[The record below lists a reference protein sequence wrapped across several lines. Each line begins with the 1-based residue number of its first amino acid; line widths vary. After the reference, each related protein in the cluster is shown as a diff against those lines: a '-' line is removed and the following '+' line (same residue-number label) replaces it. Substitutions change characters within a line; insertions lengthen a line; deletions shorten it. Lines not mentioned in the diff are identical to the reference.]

1 MACELRWSRLREVG
15 LRSRPVARAAC
26 LLACWTTALLAAAPK
41 ATTSIDYNRQIRPIF
56 SENCY
61 ACHGPDENKRMAGLR
76 LDQKE
81 SALEKLTSGRVAI
94 VPGDPS
100 GSELIIRI
108 SSENDALRMPPA
120 FTGKRLSK
128 EETDLIREWISQ
140 GAKWQTHW
148 SHIPPQRPDL
158 PRVSESDW
166 VRNEIDHFIL
176 ARLER
181 ERLQPSLRAD
191 KNTLVRRLSLDLVGL
206 PPTPAEVDAFLG
218 DDSPQAY
225 ESLVDRL
232 LASAQYGERIAQH
245 WLDLAR
251 YADSDG
257 HHRDFARKMWPYRD
271 WVIQAFNQNKP
282 FDEFTIEQLA
292 GDLLPNPALDQRIA
306 TGFNRNHTTSTE
318 AGADPEEYITKYVID
333 RVNTTATVWLGS
345 TLGCA
350 ECHDHKYDPF
360 KQKEYYQFYDFFN
373 RLPERGLVADAGPGL
388 GHWGKPAPYIRLPSP
403 EQSADLA
410 RLRSEIEYVESKRVA
425 LLETTNFALDAAQK
439 EWQQRVIEEAAAE
452 SLGISDWYSIG
463 PFVDASSS
471 EAFAT
476 EPPPEHEINLGKS
489 YRNGELFWRQ
499 QPSWKD
505 SVIQQLIGDK
515 AAFYLYRTIQA
526 ETPREL
532 TLFIGAE
539 DPSRVRVARANING
553 GEKLWVNGELIL
565 SEEFPGC
572 TPSTGKELK
581 VKLQPGQNEILLKVV
596 NRSKRFRFYFS
607 TEMAWDDE
615 ATRKLKKIFK
625 SPPVGWT
632 REQKK
637 EVKWYFR
644 EQRSPAIQRLSEKLK
659 ELREAVAELD
669 REIPSVRV
677 MEDMEDPRPTHVLVR
692 GDYRNRGERVDA
704 GVPAFLP
711 PLPEEEKPNR
721 LTLAKWLVDPNHP
734 LVSRVT
740 VNRFWQLFF
749 GTGLVKTTNEFGS
762 QGELPSH
769 PELLDWLAREF
780 IESGWDVKATI
791 KKIVMSAT
799 YQQSSR
805 VSDDLLARD
814 PRNRLLARGP
824 RQRLPA
830 EVIRDNALAISGLL
844 DRDRKPGGP
853 SVFPY
858 QPPGLWG
865 KKAENC
871 QESYVPSK
879 GADLYR
885 RSLYTFWKRS
895 VPNPMFA
902 IFDAPDREVC
912 VVEREITV
920 TPLQALVTLNE
931 DTYVEAAR
939 NFAQRILREAGES
952 NRDRIDY
959 AYKAALARLPDEK
972 EAAVLQGVYGDMLT
986 SYKQDEEAAQ
996 QLLSVGESEKPE
1008 NADSVQLAA
1017 WTGVA
1022 RVILNLDETIT
1033 KE

>member
-292 GDLLPNPALDQRIA
+292 GDLLPNPTLNQRIA

-476 EPPPEHEINLGKS
+476 ESPPEHEINLGKS

-539 DPSRVRVARANING
+539 DPSRVARANING

-615 ATRKLKKIFK
+615 ATRKLQKIFE

-659 ELREAVAELD
+659 ELREAVAELN

-762 QGELPSH
+762 QGEPPSH

-858 QPPGLWG
+858 QPPGLWE
-865 KKAENC
+865 KKAESC

>member
-1 MACELRWSRLREVG
+1 MACELRESRGRQVG
-15 LRSRPVARAAC
+15 LRSTAVARAVC
-26 LLACWTTALLAAAPK
+26 LLACWTVALLAAPPK

-76 LDQKE
+76 LDHKE
-81 SALEKLTSGRVAI
+81 SALAKLPSGKSAI

-100 GSELIIRI
+100 RSELIARI
-108 SSENDALRMPPA
+108 AAESGALRMPPA
-120 FTGKRLSK
+120 FTGKSLTE

-148 SHIPPQRPDL
+148 SYIPPQRPDL
-158 PRVSESDW
+158 PSLSRSDW
-166 VRNEIDHFIL
+166 ARNEIDHFIL
-176 ARLER
+176 ARLEK
-181 ERLQPSLRAD
+181 EGLEPSPRAE
-191 KNTLVRRLSLDLVGL
+191 KSTLIRRLSLDLVGL

-225 ESLVDRL
+225 EKLVDRL
-232 LASAQYGERIAQH
+232 LAAAQYGERMAQH

-257 HHRDFARKMWPYRD
+257 HHRDQERKMWPYRD
-271 WVIQAFNQNKP
+271 WVIDAFNQNKP
-282 FDEFTIEQLA
+282 FDEFTVEQLA
-292 GDLLPNPALDQRIA
+292 GDLLPHPTLEQRIA

-318 AGADPEEYITKYVID
+318 GGADPEEYITKYVID

-360 KQKEYYQFYDFFN
+360 KQREYYQFYDFFN
-373 RLPERGLVADAGPGL
+373 RLPERGLVAD
-388 GHWGKPAPYIRLPSP
+388 PAPPYIRLPSP
-403 EQSADLA
+403 EQSAEVA
-410 RLRSEIEYVESKRVA
+410 RLSGEIESVESKRAA
-425 LLETTNFALDAAQK
+425 LLETTNFALEAAQK
-439 EWQQRVIEEAAAE
+439 QWQQRVIEEAAAK
-452 SLGISDWYSIG
+452 SLVISDWYSIG

-476 EPPPEHEINLGKS
+476 EFPPEHEINLGKS

-499 QPSWKD
+499 QPSWED
-505 SVIQQLIGDK
+505 SVFRQLVGDN
-515 AAFYLYRTIQA
+515 AAFYLYRTLQT

-539 DPSRVRVARANING
+539 DLSRVTLANVNG
-553 GEKLWVNGELIL
+553 GEKLWVNGELML

-572 TPSTGKELK
+572 TPSFGKELT
-581 VKLQPGQNEILLKVV
+581 VKLKPGQNEILLKVV
-596 NRSKRFRFYFS
+596 NRAERFRFYFS
-607 TEMAWDDE
+607 TEMSWDDE
-615 ATRKLKKIFK
+615 TTRKIKKIFAS
-625 SPPVGWT
+625 SPAGWT
-632 REQKK
+632 REQKR

-644 EQRSPAIQRLSEKLK
+644 EQRSPAIRRLSNKLK
-659 ELREAVAELD
+659 GLREALAELN
-669 REIPSVRV
+669 REIPAMRV

-692 GDYRNRGERVDA
+692 GDYRNRGERVNA
-704 GVPAFLP
+704 GTPAFLP
-711 PLPEEEKPNR
+711 PLPDGEQPNR
-721 LTLAKWLVDPNHP
+721 LTLATWLVDPNHP
-734 LVSRVT
+734 LVSRVA

-749 GTGLVKTTNEFGS
+749 GAGLVKTANEFGS

-769 PELLDWLAREF
+769 PELLDWLATEF
-780 IESGWDVKATI
+780 VESGWDVKATI
-791 KKIVMSAT
+791 KRIVTSAA
-799 YQQSSR
+799 YQQSSQ
-805 VSDDLLARD
+805 VSDDLLAKD

-844 DRDRKPGGP
+844 DRERKPGGP

-858 QPPGLWG
+858 QPPGLWEE
-865 KKAENC
+865 KAFDC
-871 QESYVPSK
+871 QESYVPSE

-895 VPNPMFA
+895 VPNPIFA
-902 IFDAPDREVC
+902 TFDAPDREVC
-912 VVEREITV
+912 MVEREITV
-920 TPLQALVTLNE
+920 TPLQAFVTLNE

-939 NFAQRILREAGES
+939 NFAQRILREGGGS
-952 NRDRIDY
+952 DRDRIAY
-959 AYKAALARLPDEK
+959 AYKLALARMPDEK
-972 EAAVLQGVYGDMLT
+972 EAGVLEGVYRDMLT
-986 SYKQDEEAAQ
+986 GYQQDEEAAH
-996 QLLSVGESEKPE
+996 QLLSVGESEKAE
-1008 NADSVQLAA
+1008 NLDTVRLAA

-1022 RVILNLDETIT
+1022 SVILNLDETIT

>member
-100 GSELIIRI
+100 GSELIARI
-108 SSENDALRMPPA
+108 SSGSDALRMPPA
-120 FTGKRLSK
+120 FTGKRLTK
-128 EETDLIREWISQ
+128 EQTDLIREWISQ

-148 SHIPPQRPDL
+148 SYIPPQRPDL
-158 PRVSESDW
+158 PEAGESDW
-166 VRNEIDHFIL
+166 VRNKIDRFIL
-176 ARLER
+176 ARLEAEGLR
-181 ERLQPSLRAD
+181 PSPRAER
-191 KNTLVRRLSLDLVGL
+191 NTLIRRLSLDLVGL

-218 DDSPQAY
+218 DVSPQAY
-225 ESLVDRL
+225 EGLVDRL
-232 LASAQYGERIAQH
+232 LASAQYGERMAQH

-257 HHRDFARKMWPYRD
+257 YHRDWARKMWPYRD
-271 WVIQAFNQNKP
+271 WVIHAFNQNRP

-292 GDLLPNPALDQRIA
+292 GDLLPNPTLDQRIA
-306 TGFNRNHTTSTE
+306 TGFNRNHMTSTE
-318 AGADPEEYITKYVID
+318 GGADPEEYITKYVID

-373 RLPERGLVADAGPGL
+373 RLPERGLVAD
-388 GHWGKPAPYIRLPSP
+388 PATPYIRLPSP

-410 RLRSEIEYVESKRVA
+410 RLRSEIEYLEPKRAA
-425 LLETTNFALDAAQK
+425 LLDTTNFALDALQK
-439 EWQQRVIEEAAAE
+439 EWQQRVIEEAAAK
-452 SLGISDWYSIG
+452 SLVISDWYSIG
-463 PFVDASSS
+463 PFVDVSSS

-476 EPPPEHEINLGKS
+476 EFPPEHEINLGKS

-505 SVIQQLIGDK
+505 SVIQQLIGDN

-526 ETPREL
+526 EAPREL
-532 TLFIGAE
+532 SLFIGAE
-539 DPSRVRVARANING
+539 DPSRVAPANING

-572 TPSTGKELK
+572 TPSIGRELK
-581 VKLQPGQNEILLKVV
+581 VKLKPGQNEILLKVV
-596 NRSKRFRFYFS
+596 NRAERFRFYFS
-607 TEMAWDDE
+607 TEMSLDDE
-615 ATRKLKKIFK
+615 AARKIKKIFE
-625 SPPVGWT
+625 SAPAGWT
-632 REQKK
+632 REQKR

-644 EQRSPAIQRLSEKLK
+644 ELRSPAIQQLSKKLK
-659 ELREAVAELD
+659 EIREGLVELN
-669 REIPSVRV
+669 REIPAMRV

-692 GDYRNRGERVDA
+692 GDYRNRGERVNA

-711 PLPEEEKPNR
+711 PLSKEEKPNR

-769 PELLDWLAREF
+769 PGLLDWLAREF

-791 KKIVMSAT
+791 KKVVMSAT
-799 YQQSSR
+799 YRQSSR
-805 VSDDLLARD
+805 VSDDLLAKD
-814 PRNRLLARGP
+814 PQNRLLTRGP

-830 EVIRDNALAISGLL
+830 EMIRDNALAISGLL

-853 SVFPY
+853 SIFPY
-858 QPPGLWG
+858 QPPGLWEE
-865 KKAENC
+865 KAVNC
-871 QESYVPSK
+871 QESYVPSE

-895 VPNPMFA
+895 VLNPMFA
-902 IFDAPDREVC
+902 TFDAPDREVC
-912 VVEREITV
+912 MVEREITV
-920 TPLQALVTLNE
+920 TPLQAFVTLNE

-939 NFAQRILREAGES
+939 NFAQRMLREGGES

-959 AYKAALARLPDEK
+959 AYKIALARMPDEN
-972 EAAVLQGVYGDMLT
+972 EAGVLQGVYRDMLT
-986 SYKQDEEAAQ
+986 TYQQDEEAAQ
-996 QLLSVGESEKPE
+996 QLLSVGESEKAE
-1008 NADSVQLAA
+1008 SVDAIQLAA
-1017 WTGVA
+1017 WAGVA
-1022 RVILNLDETIT
+1022 SVILNLDETIT

>member
-128 EETDLIREWISQ
+128 EETDLIREWIIQ
-140 GAKWQTHW
+140 GTKWQTHW

-292 GDLLPNPALDQRIA
+292 GDLLPNPTLDQRIA

-439 EWQQRVIEEAAAE
+439 EWQERVIEEAAAE
-452 SLGISDWYSIG
+452 SLVISDWYSIG

-476 EPPPEHEINLGKS
+476 EFPPEHEINLGKS

-526 ETPREL
+526 EAPREL
-532 TLFIGAE
+532 SLFIGAE
-539 DPSRVRVARANING
+539 DPSRVARANING

-596 NRSKRFRFYFS
+596 NRSARFRFYFS

-615 ATRKLKKIFK
+615 ATRKLKKIFE

-659 ELREAVAELD
+659 ELREAVAELN

-711 PLPEEEKPNR
+711 PLAEEEKPNR

-734 LVSRVT
+734 LVSRVP

-762 QGELPSH
+762 QGEPPSH

-858 QPPGLWG
+858 QPPGLWE
-865 KKAENC
+865 KKAESC

-912 VVEREITV
+912 MVEREITV

-931 DTYVEAAR
+931 DTYVEAAG

>member
-148 SHIPPQRPDL
+148 SHIRPQRPDL

-225 ESLVDRL
+225 GSLVDRL

-292 GDLLPNPALDQRIA
+292 GDLLPNPTLNQRIA

-476 EPPPEHEINLGKS
+476 ESPPEHEINLGKS

-539 DPSRVRVARANING
+539 DPSRVARANING

-615 ATRKLKKIFK
+615 ATRKLQKIFE

-659 ELREAVAELD
+659 ELREAVAELN

-711 PLPEEEKPNR
+711 PLPEEEEPNR

-762 QGELPSH
+762 QGEPPSH

-858 QPPGLWG
+858 QPPGLWE
-865 KKAENC
+865 KKAESC